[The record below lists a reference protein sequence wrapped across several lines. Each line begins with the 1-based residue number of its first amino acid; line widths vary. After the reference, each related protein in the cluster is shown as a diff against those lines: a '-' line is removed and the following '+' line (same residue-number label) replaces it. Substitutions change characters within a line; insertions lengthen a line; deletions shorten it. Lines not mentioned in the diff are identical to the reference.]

1 MPGSNP
7 GGGRIDDKNHGQG
20 SCFLL
25 RLFASYRCRLTM
37 HIFGVE
43 LSSRA
48 KLLTPALMRYTALS
62 KVLHTGSAGWV
73 VASGPSL
80 ASPHQQ
86 HTCNTHSNVLLL
98 PPWTGCRV
106 ASRQS
111 RDQAV
116 ISPRASGP
124 LPWASEALSTGLL
137 VLYRPMGTHS
147 TAVIAGGAGK
157 SVEPMVEPSFCCPV
171 GVTEERGE
179 GSCQS

>member
-1 MPGSNP
+1 MPSHDAYIR
-7 GGGRIDDKNHGQG
+7 RI
-20 SCFLL
+20 
-25 RLFASYRCRLTM
+25 
-37 HIFGVE
+37 E

-73 VASGPSL
+73 VASGPPL

-124 LPWASEALSTGLL
+124 KPWASEALSTGLL
-137 VLYRPMGTHS
+137 VLYRVMSTHS

-157 SVEPMVEPSFCCPV
+157 SVEPSFCCPV
-171 GVTEERGE
+171 GVTEEVAVRAEARSSCHQSPRE
-179 GSCQS
+179 GAVTVGA